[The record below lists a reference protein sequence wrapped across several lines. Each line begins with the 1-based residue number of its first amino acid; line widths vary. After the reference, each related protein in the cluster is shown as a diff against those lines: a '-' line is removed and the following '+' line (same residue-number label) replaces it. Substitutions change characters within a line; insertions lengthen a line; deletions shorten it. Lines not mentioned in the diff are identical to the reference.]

1 MEDIIM
7 GGTAE
12 ANESH
17 GFLSSEAFTA
27 SSGKQSVNDVRKNA
41 VHAGPD
47 SLQKTEEE
55 NRAFEQRV
63 HKLFIDLGD
72 EIGVDLLLLSGSE
85 DDPEVLAVK
94 ALWIERNL
102 QKILGGTDVYL
113 MPLVTMPGRSWDG
126 RMLLIAG
133 LVDPS
138 ESSGGDEKLATKKA
152 EETGAAGADRVD
164 VNTENTEEA

>member
-1 MEDIIM
+1 MLKEIPPKKDLQRKAIESSLGEAVRDPTMAQSSHTIKPAAMEDIIM

-17 GFLSSEAFTA
+17 GFPNSEAFTA
-27 SSGKQSVNDVRKNA
+27 SSDKQSVNVIRKNVA
-41 VHAGPD
+41 HPGPD

-55 NRAFEQRV
+55 NRAFERRV

-94 ALWIERNL
+94 ALWVQHKRLAVLTERTQNL
-102 QKILGGTDVYL
+102 SIRG
-113 MPLVTMPGRSWDG
+113 
-126 RMLLIAG
+126 
-133 LVDPS
+133 
-138 ESSGGDEKLATKKA
+138 
-152 EETGAAGADRVD
+152 
-164 VNTENTEEA
+164 